1 MPLENDYAYHP
12 IVIGAETSDLQ
23 AGTLTRIGQAVT
35 QGAPAAAI
43 SGVLSVVNT
52 ARDFVG
58 AEQLDTEQVI
68 RKYDEQMGDY
78 YADHKKEVDIVGFVG
93 TALVPGTLGIKAAR
107 AVSGG
112 NALGP
117 ISRAMA
123 LPASRKA
130 HYLDEALKEVAQ
142 GGGVVK
148 NILSANRRKQL
159 GWEVVDQ
166 MMLGAAA
173 EAAVALTM
181 NDSPVF
187 DNDTFKDFAWNFGLG
202 TLLSGGIGGPL
213 AALGA
218 RGILKAAQTEV
229 QATMRGVDTV
239 FNPGNLGLTKGTELL
254 LFAENIAKLPDNFA
268 DIPFRYTFDGAKREM
283 MLPLSETLQST
294 KDRATKMATD
304 KLAIEFTNLAEGNA
318 VVGQEFFKFIGNAQ
332 AAVKATGASADEVI
346 DAISGQLAN
355 LKRVGHIDLDEA
367 AMDARKFYVNLHP
380 DAKGAGSRAAFDNLI
395 STKRGKGFAQQP
407 YRLADDVTGADL
419 QIEQFDYVA
428 GKNLYQTFKDN
439 KAIDAVQLSDG
450 SIRINPY
457 SSRILK
463 VPEDPNRVKMFIDLE
478 TGSHL
483 PEAVATFGDVLTK
496 AGVKAGD
503 DFISAGNRRTTF
515 QMPAQK
521 ATDFTVSPL
530 EASARFAWAS
540 DKGVNEVIRL
550 TGGRVDLDDL
560 PVLQRLV
567 ELEPQVAADTL
578 ERIKFMDRGQE
589 LSYSEIPS
597 LRDLA
602 EVRRLEILETQMARF
617 ADGKLGSVPDIRAVA
632 AHLNVSRDWVEEAI
646 DRGYRLPTAQDRVAG
661 QVLPTGDAL
670 RPKII
675 QAEWDFTPTSGK
687 LLPEDAYNMNMGPSH
702 LATKELT
709 RQYQLEVR
717 QMVNNNAAAAV
728 LGADDAL
735 IHDLNQLGR
744 NTSIEGAG
752 ATTFGASNASY
763 GERAKLYVQDTG
775 KNVALIT
782 QRKRDEVV
790 ETLAPFINSL
800 RESPKA
806 AAELGVVTNALRS
819 NPNKFII
826 DPTDPLR
833 LISLDVADLAKQG
846 KTIDEAM
853 AIVKAQGGKH
863 PHVYEISEASV
874 ADFLRTSSDINY
886 TRQGRFTTL
895 YNAAGL
901 TRQLH
906 STPIIYAPPINTV
919 KYPYHAFV
927 RTKEQVGVASD
938 ISMITAKSEEQL
950 RELVG
955 KVDSNKFDVLFKADT
970 DAYHKAKGDYDY
982 GLGINESRI
991 NSELSR
997 TGALHDFF
1005 PETRLENIATDWL
1018 EWHAKQEEKLVRTA
1032 VEVKNRQFF
1041 SEVRHLSDMYR
1052 AEAESVARG
1061 IGSKFKSKVA
1071 DPFGDYIKTALNIS
1085 KQQEVPILDSLN
1097 DFVDKVGVKAGDAM
1111 ERAFREAKSGMVSW
1125 EDANKVAERYGMGMP
1140 YKDVDTYF
1148 AANERY
1154 PRNLIREAFQK
1165 ANMFLATATLRL
1177 DFANSLLNIIS
1188 TPIMLGTEM
1197 QSIKGM
1203 IKNDAA
1209 AAGALR
1215 ELTTVGVPGQ
1225 TVRAPSTVKLTAS
1238 AISNFFGQDKDALI
1252 KRYKD
1257 IGAVKEVSQLYHEVL
1272 DDLSFRPAIA
1282 GKDWTDKVSAAVE
1295 KGAKI
1300 TGNTFAEDFTR
1311 FVSAD
1316 VMRQMTEPLVTAGK
1330 LSVKEQ
1336 NAYISTFVNRV
1347 QGNYVTS
1354 QRPIVFQGTTGA
1366 AVSLFQTYA
1375 FNVLQQLHRHM
1386 QAGDKKTLAVFAGLQ
1401 STVFGFNGLP
1411 FFDAVNTHLIGS
1423 LISNNP
1429 EHRDAYNVLP
1439 GFNKELGD
1447 WMMYGTASAM
1457 PLFSGSSPALY
1468 TRGDI
1473 NPRHVTVLPTNPL
1486 DVPAVQA
1493 SLRLVDT
1500 IVGFGKNIGQGVDV
1514 SDALLH
1520 GLQHQGLNRP
1530 LAGFAQLMAGR
1541 TTTSKGTL
1549 ISAANEL
1556 QTTSWLGGL
1565 AERTV
1570 SVEGVSRLMGARPMD
1585 EAVALNNMYRN
1596 KTYQVLDKARIERL
1610 GTAVKTKLY
1619 GGEAPTEEEM
1629 EDFMLRYT
1637 RSGGRIETF
1646 NQFMMRA
1653 TRDANVSIIN
1663 QTMAKTNTSYG
1674 RHLKTIMGGEQIED
1688 YASAPPSQESEE

>member
-1 MPLENDYAYHP
+1 MPTENDYAYHP
-12 IVIGAETSDLQ
+12 IVIGSETTDLQ

-35 QGAPAAAI
+35 QGVPAAAI
-43 SGVLSVVNT
+43 SGVLSIVNT
-52 ARDFVG
+52 FRDYLGQDEIDV
-58 AEQLDTEQVI
+58 EQTI
-68 RKYDEQMGDY
+68 RKYDNHIGDY
-78 YADHKKEVDIVGFVG
+78 YADHKKEVDLVGFMG
-93 TALVPGTLGIKAAR
+93 TSLIPGTVGIKAAR
-107 AVSGG
+107 MASAGKGLGAVG
-112 NALGP
+112 
-117 ISRAMA
+117 RAMA

-159 GWEVVDQ
+159 GWEVLDQ
-166 MMLGAAA
+166 AMLGAAA

-218 RGILKAAQTEV
+218 RGILKTAQAEI
-229 QATMRGVDTV
+229 QSTMRGVDTV
-239 FNPGNLGLTKGTELL
+239 FNPGQMGLTKGTELL
-254 LFAENIAKLPDNFA
+254 LFAESIAKLPDNFA
-268 DIPFRYTFDGAKREM
+268 DISFKYTLDGVKRDVT
-283 MLPLSETLQST
+283 LPLSETLQGAR
-294 KDRATKMATD
+294 DRATKMATD
-304 KLAIEFTNLAEGNA
+304 KLAIEFNNLADGNA
-318 VVGQEFFKFIGNAQ
+318 VIGQEFFKFIAKAQ
-332 AAVKATGASADEVI
+332 DAVKATGASTDEVI

-355 LKRVGHIDLDEA
+355 LRRVGHVDLDEA

-380 DAKGAGSRAAFDNLI
+380 DVKGAGSRAAFDNLI

-407 YRLADDVTGADL
+407 WRLADDVTAADL
-419 QIEQFDYVA
+419 QIEQFDYHA

-439 KAIDAVQLSDG
+439 KALDAVQLSDG

-478 TGSHL
+478 TGTHA
-483 PEAVATFGDVLTK
+483 PEVAATFGDVITK
-496 AGVKAGD
+496 AGVKSGD
-503 DFISAGNRRTTF
+503 DFISAGNKRTTF

-521 ATDFTVSPL
+521 TTDFAVSPL

-540 DKGVNEVIRL
+540 DKGVKEIIRL

-578 ERIKFMDRGQE
+578 EKIKFIDRGQE
-589 LSYSEIPS
+589 LTYADIPS
-597 LRDLA
+597 LKDLA
-602 EVRRLEILETQMARF
+602 EVRRLEILEAQMARF
-617 ADGKLGSVPDIRAVA
+617 ADGSLGSVPDVSAIA

-646 DRGYRLPTAQDRVAG
+646 DRGYRLPTTQDKVAG
-661 QVLPTGDAL
+661 QVLSTADAL
-670 RPKII
+670 RPKVV
-675 QAEWDFTPTSGK
+675 QAEWDFTPTAGK

-728 LGADDAL
+728 LGADDVL

-752 ATTFGASNASY
+752 ATVLGASNANY
-763 GERAKLYVQDTG
+763 GKRAELLVQDTG

-790 ETLAPFINSL
+790 ETLAPYINSL
-800 RESPKA
+800 RESPQA
-806 AAELGVVTNALRS
+806 AAELGMVTNALRS
-819 NPNKFII
+819 NPNRFVF
-826 DPTDPLR
+826 DPTNPLR
-833 LISLDVADLAKQG
+833 MYSLEVAQLVRTG
-846 KTIDEAM
+846 KPVEEALN
-853 AIVKAQGGKH
+853 IVAAQGGKH
-863 PHVYEISEASV
+863 PHVYEITNPAV
-874 ADFLRTSSDINY
+874 ADFLSSSTRINY
-886 TRQGRFTTL
+886 ERQGKFTTL

-901 TRQLH
+901 TRNISETALV
-906 STPIIYAPPINTV
+906 YVPPINTV

-955 KVDSNKFDVLFKADT
+955 KVDKSKFDVHFKADT
-970 DAYHKAKGDYDY
+970 DAYHKAKGDYEY
-982 GLGINESRI
+982 GLSINDSRV
-991 NSELSR
+991 NSELAR

-1061 IGSKFKSKVA
+1061 IGSKFKSKIA

-1097 DFVDKVGVKAGDAM
+1097 DFVDKVGMKAGDAF

-1125 EDANKVAERYGMGMP
+1125 EEANMVAERYGMGMP

-1154 PRNLIREAFQK
+1154 PRNLIREGFQK

-1203 IKNDAA
+1203 IKNDNAL
-1209 AAGALR
+1209 AGALR

-1225 TVRAPSTVKLTAS
+1225 AVRAPSTVKLTAG
-1238 AISNFFGQDKDALI
+1238 AINNFFGADKDALI
-1252 KRYKD
+1252 KRYRD

-1282 GKDWTDKVSAAVE
+1282 AKDWTDKVSAAVE

-1316 VMRQMTEPLVTAGK
+1316 VMRQMTDPLVDAGK
-1330 LSVKEQ
+1330 LTIKEQ

-1366 AVSLFQTYA
+1366 AISLFQTYA

-1423 LISNNP
+1423 LVSNNP

-1447 WMMYGTASAM
+1447 WMMYGTASAL

-1473 NPRHVTVLPTNPL
+1473 NPRHVTVLPTNPM

-1500 IVGFGKNIGQGVDV
+1500 ITNFGKNIAQGVDV
-1514 SDALLH
+1514 SDALLL
-1520 GLQHQGLNRP
+1520 GLEHQGLNRP

-1541 TTTSKGTL
+1541 STTSKGTL

-1565 AERTV
+1565 AERTF

-1585 EAVALNNMYRN
+1585 EAIALNNMYRN
-1596 KTYQVLDKARIERL
+1596 KTYQVMDKARIERL
-1610 GTAVKTKLY
+1610 GTVVKTKLY
-1619 GGEAPTEEEM
+1619 GGEVPTEEEM
-1629 EDFMLRYT
+1629 EDFMLRYA

-1646 NQFMMRA
+1646 NQFMLRA
-1653 TRDANVSIIN
+1653 TRDANVSVIN

-1688 YASAPPSQESEE
+1688 YASAPPPQEAEE